1 MITPSLTSSMKQT
14 DPHLKE
20 VNQNIE
26 AKTPDGCEECLQMGS
41 DWVHLRLCLS
51 CGHVGCC
58 DNSPNKHATKHFK
71 STKHPII
78 RSFEPGETWEWCYVD
93 NILIGSHPSQKKDD
107 IIKNQDAKKEDV
119 VGKDKYVKENSHS
132 SLFQSSSS
140 PNLQVSP
147 DSLMKKSQVRV
158 RKTLEGKPEFVMS
171 SVETQNVLEKF
182 AKYKTTFV
190 VLHVDLVGSTRMAMR
205 LPLDRLT
212 MIIQAFNQEIS
223 IIAKAFGG
231 YILKYVGDAVLAFFV
246 VTGHKSEA
254 KTACMNAVNC
264 AKYMLR
270 IAHEVINPILN
281 QFYCP
286 EMNLRIGIDIGENA
300 IIQSGWDI
308 HPNIHNRPKNN
319 KNVIIINNNK
329 KQQQH
334 LLVKEPVYDLLSYT
348 LSIAVKMTA
357 LAHPNHIV
365 IGDPMYNLLDDKQRS
380 EFQLLDIAPDIWNY
394 VCQTSEG
401 NIYSLY
407 TSV

>member
-1 MITPSLTSSMKQT
+1 MKQT

-20 VNQNIE
+20 VIQNIE
-26 AKTPDGCEECLQMGS
+26 PKTPDGCEECLQMGS

-78 RSFEPGETWEWCYVD
+78 RSFEPGESWEWCYVD

-107 IIKNQDAKKEDV
+107 KIKSQDAKKK
-119 VGKDKYVKENSHS
+119 GKEVAIGKNKHLKEKPDS
-132 SLFQSSSS
+132 SFLQPSSS
-140 PNLQVSP
+140 PNPQIRLNSI
-147 DSLMKKSQVRV
+147 LKKSQNRV
-158 RKTLEGKPEFVMS
+158 LKTLEGKPKFVMS
-171 SVETQNVLEKF
+171 LVETQKVLERF

-190 VLHVDLVGSTRMAMR
+190 ILHVDLVGSTKLAMM

-212 MIIQAFNQEIS
+212 MLIQAFNQEMS
-223 IIAKAFGG
+223 IIVKAFGG

-246 VTGHKSEA
+246 VPGHKSEA
-254 KTACMNAVNC
+254 KAACINAVNC

-270 IAHEVINPILN
+270 ITHDAINPILN
-281 QFYCP
+281 QHKCP

-308 HPNIHNRPKNN
+308 HHNIRNRGKNN
-319 KNVIIINNNK
+319 KNNTIINYNK
-329 KQQQH
+329 KQH
-334 LLVKEPVYDLLSYT
+334 PLVKKPVYDLLSYT
-348 LSIAVKMTA
+348 ISIAVKMTS
-357 LAHPNHIV
+357 LAHPNHLV

-380 EFQLLDIAPDIWNY
+380 AFQPIDISPDIWDY
-394 VCQTSEG
+394 VCRNSESH
-401 NIYSLY
+401 IYSLY
-407 TSV
+407 TDI

>member
-1 MITPSLTSSMKQT
+1 MKKT

-107 IIKNQDAKKEDV
+107 KIKTQDAKKEV
-119 VGKDKYVKENSHS
+119 LGKNKYLKDNPHL
-132 SLFQSSSS
+132 SLLQSSST
-140 PNLQVSP
+140 NLQVSP
-147 DSLMKKSQVRV
+147 DSLMKKSQIRV

-190 VLHVDLVGSTRMAMR
+190 VLHVDLVGSTKMAMR

-212 MIIQAFNQEIS
+212 MMIQAFNQEMSLIV
-223 IIAKAFGG
+223 KAFGG

-246 VTGHKSEA
+246 APGHKSEA
-254 KTACMNAVNC
+254 KAACMNAVNC
-264 AKYMLR
+264 AKYMLK

-281 QFYCP
+281 QYDCP

-300 IIQSGWDI
+300 IIQSGWDT

-319 KNVIIINNNK
+319 KNVIINNNHK
-329 KQQQH
+329 KQH

-380 EFQLLDIAPDIWNY
+380 EFQLLNITPDIWNY
-394 VCQTSEG
+394 VCQNSEG

-407 TSV
+407 TNV

>member
-1 MITPSLTSSMKQT
+1 MSHI

-26 AKTPDGCEECLQMGS
+26 AKTPDGCEECLHIGS

-93 NILIGSHPSQKKDD
+93 NILIDSHPSQKKDD
-107 IIKNQDAKKEDV
+107 KIKSQDAKKEEV
-119 VGKDKYVKENSHS
+119 VGKNKYLKENPHS
-132 SLFQSSSS
+132 SFLQSYS
-140 PNLQVSP
+140 PTPQIRPNSIL
-147 DSLMKKSQVRV
+147 KKSQTRV

-171 SVETQNVLEKF
+171 LVETQNMLKKL

-190 VLHVDLVGSTRMAMR
+190 VLHVDLVGSTKLAMR

-212 MIIQAFNQEIS
+212 MMIQAFNQEMS
-223 IIAKAFGG
+223 IIVKAFGG

-246 VTGHKSEA
+246 VPGHKTEA
-254 KTACMNAVNC
+254 KAACINAVNC
-264 AKYMLR
+264 AKYMVR
-270 IAHEVINPILN
+270 IVREVINPILN
-281 QFYCP
+281 QYGCP
-286 EMNLRIGIDIGENA
+286 EMNLRIGVDIGENA

-308 HPNIHNRPKNN
+308 HPDIRNRGKNN
-319 KNVIIINNNK
+319 KNDIINNNHNK
-329 KQQQH
+329 KQQRP
-334 LLVKEPVYDLLSYT
+334 LVKKPVYDLLSYT
-348 LSIAVKMTA
+348 ISIAVKMTS

-365 IGDPMYNLLDDKQRS
+365 IGDPMYNLMDDKQRTA
-380 EFQLLDIAPDIWNY
+380 FQRLNMTPDIWSY
-394 VCQTSEG
+394 VCRNSEG

-407 TSV
+407 TDV

>member
-1 MITPSLTSSMKQT
+1 MKHT

-78 RSFEPGETWEWCYVD
+78 RSFEPDETWEWCYVD
-93 NILIGSHPSQKKDD
+93 NILIGLHPSQKKDD
-107 IIKNQDAKKEDV
+107 KIKTQDAKKQEVV
-119 VGKDKYVKENSHS
+119 VGKNKYVKENSHS
-132 SLFQSSSS
+132 SLLQSSSTN
-140 PNLQVSP
+140 PQVSP
-147 DSLMKKSQVRV
+147 DSLMKKSQIRV
-158 RKTLEGKPEFVMS
+158 QKTLEGKPEFVMS

-190 VLHVDLVGSTRMAMR
+190 VLHVDLVGSTKMAMR

-223 IIAKAFGG
+223 IIVKAFGG

-246 VTGHKSEA
+246 VPGPKSEA
-254 KTACMNAVNC
+254 KATCINAVNC
-264 AKYMLR
+264 AKYMIR

-281 QFYCP
+281 QYDCP

-300 IIQSGWDI
+300 IIQSGWDT
-308 HPNIHNRPKNN
+308 HSNIYNRPKNN
-319 KNVIIINNNK
+319 KNVIINNNHK
-329 KQQQH
+329 KQQH
-334 LLVKEPVYDLLSYT
+334 LLVKKPVYDLLSYT

-365 IGDPMYNLLDDKQRS
+365 IGDPMFNLLDDKQRS
-380 EFQLLDIAPDIWNY
+380 EFQLLDITPDIWNY
-394 VCQTSEG
+394 VCQNSEG
-401 NIYSLY
+401 NVYSLH
-407 TSV
+407 TNV